1 MIAKSPLTTVRPL
14 IGSLVAHKPL
24 ESVAIDFTLLEK
36 SSDGKEN
43 VLIITDV
50 FTKFTQAIATPNQ
63 KAAKVARVLVRDW
76 FFKFGIP
83 RRIHSDRGRNFEIDV
98 VKELCKM
105 YNIQKS
111 RTTPYHAMENGQCE
125 RYSKTLHD
133 RFRTLPPEKKKRLL
147 KYLAE
152 ITYIYNATPCE

>member
-1 MIAKSPLTTVRPL
+1 MSNTL
-14 IGSLVAHKPL
+14 IRMFL
-24 ESVAIDFTLLEK
+24 EIKCANATQHFGWLLIYSGYLSLLE
-36 SSDGKEN
+36 GKKT
-43 VLIITDV
+43 I
-50 FTKFTQAIATPNQ
+50 IATPNQ